1 MLRSRFW
8 KRWRGFTL
16 IELLVVIAI
25 IAILIGLLLPAV
37 QKVREAANRS
47 QCQNNLK
54 QLSLALLNCSDTN
67 QGKLP
72 GSCGKFP
79 NTFNSQNNAY
89 GPTVFMILPYME
101 QQQLYNATYSVGNPT
116 GNGTTDPTNQN
127 APYADYAP
135 YWNYFGGFQFQ
146 IKSFLCPSD
155 PTASISAS
163 GNGYNASNKTG
174 GSGALS
180 YGTNQQALPLEWHGM
195 SRYPASF
202 VDGTSNTV
210 TFTDK
215 AATCAG
221 WPNANWWDNGSTF
234 AVQDWSPTTNWYFA
248 IAPTPV
254 NTVCDGGTTFGDYD
268 DRPPISYHT
277 AIIQVSLADGSVHQV
292 AQGLSF
298 NTWLLAL
305 YPSDGFPLGPD
316 W

>member
-1 MLRSRFW
+1 MRFLR
-8 KRWRGFTL
+8 RWRGFTL

-54 QLSLALLNCSDTN
+54 QLSLALLNCADTN

-72 GSCGKFP
+72 GACGKFP
-79 NTFNSQNNAY
+79 NTFASANNAY
-89 GPTVFMILPYME
+89 GPTVFMILPFME
-101 QQQLYNATYSVGNPT
+101 QQQLYNATYQKNGGPT
-116 GNGTTDPTNQN
+116 GQNGSLP
-127 APYADYAP
+127 DYEP
-135 YWNYFGGFQFQ
+135 YWNYFGGYHFQ

-163 GNGYNASNKTG
+163 QNST
-174 GSGALS
+174 SGALS

-195 SRYPASF
+195 SRYPASI
-202 VDGTSNTV
+202 VDGTSNTIF
-210 TFTDK
+210 FTDK

-221 WPNANWWDNGSTF
+221 SPNANWWDNGSTF
-234 AVQDWSPTTNWYFA
+234 AVQDWSPTSNWYFA
-248 IAPTPV
+248 IGPTPV
-254 NTVCDGGTTFGDYD
+254 NTVCDSGTTFGDYD
-268 DRPPISYHT
+268 DRPPISYHSGV
-277 AIIQVSLADGSVHQV
+277 IQVSLADGSIHLVS
-292 AQGLSF
+292 QGLSF

-305 YPSDGFPLGPD
+305 YPADGLVLGPD